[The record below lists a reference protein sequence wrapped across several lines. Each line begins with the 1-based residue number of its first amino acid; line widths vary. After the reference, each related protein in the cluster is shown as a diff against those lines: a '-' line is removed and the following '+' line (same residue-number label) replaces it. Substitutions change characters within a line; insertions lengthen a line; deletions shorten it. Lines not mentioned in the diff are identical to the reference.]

1 MTDNQNALVDAEMAA
16 SADVRSG
23 YLSGP
28 GFTDVPVKYSV
39 VGDRAIY
46 QGCID
51 MGGVAEVEQ
60 HAEQVRARAA
70 GGDDSSDMI
79 ALGIGLPAD
88 SAFLWPNGVVPF
100 VIDAG
105 LPSQNRVT
113 NAIAHLEANTG
124 IRFVA
129 RAAQANYVRFVS
141 NGDANFSSSPI
152 GMRGGQQQIRIS
164 NGATM
169 GTVVHECLHSLGVL
183 HEQSR
188 CDRDSFVKIHY
199 ENIQAGME
207 SNFDKFCEGFDD
219 YYEYDYGSIMHY
231 PATAFG
237 DGKVTIEVLKSGVT
251 IGQRS
256 GLSFGDRLTI
266 SNMYRRFFTSGYHG
280 VWRGG
285 TGGYGLWVNANW
297 DAFRAKWQEW
307 AGQGLRLVD
316 LEIRRIGNEDRYS
329 GVWLPGTGGYGL
341 WVNASWDSFRA
352 KWQEWAA
359 QGLRLVDLHI
369 RQSGNQTLYSGVW
382 LPGTGGYGLWVNAS
396 WDSFRAKWQEWAGQG
411 LRLVDVQMHQVG
423 NSVTYSGVWLPG
435 NQGYGLWANA
445 SWDGFVAKW
454 KEWSGQGLRLVDMDV
469 KQVGGSNRYT
479 GVFLAGSDGYY
490 LWGNATW
497 ENFRAKWE
505 QLAAQGLRLIDFEFA
520 VPATADADGLSAA
533 GIPAELVDDTGDGA
547 GSGGLFGF
555 DGVPATSP
563 MPADQAAAAPAS
575 DGNGFG
581 GIVAAMPATAAY
593 ADADADAMDGDGGV
607 VVVVL
612 TEAPA
617 ARDAGGDAPG
627 DGGAVLV
634 GTATEPNGHAP
645 GAGEASF
652 D

>member
-1 MTDNQNALVDAEMAA
+1 MTNNQNAVTEAEMAA
-16 SADVRSG
+16 SVDVRSG

-28 GFTDVPVKYSV
+28 GFTEIPVKYSV
-39 VGDRAIY
+39 VGDRAVY

-51 MGGVAEVEQ
+51 MGSVVEVEQ
-60 HAEQVRARAA
+60 HADRVRARAA
-70 GGDDSSDMI
+70 GSQTGGDNVVQ
-79 ALGIGLPAD
+79 GIGLPAD

-100 VIDAG
+100 VIDGG
-105 LPSQNRVT
+105 LPNQSRVT
-113 NAIAHLEANTG
+113 DAIAHLQANTG

-129 RAAQANYVRFVS
+129 RGAQANYVRFVT

-152 GMRGGQQQIRIS
+152 GMRGGEQQIKIS

-169 GTVVHECLHSLGVL
+169 GTVAHECLHSLGVL

-188 CDRDSFVKIHY
+188 CDRDGFVKIHY

-207 SNFDKFCEGFDD
+207 SNFDKFCEGFVD
-219 YYEYDYGSIMHY
+219 YYEYDYASIMHY

-237 DGKVTIEVLKSGVT
+237 GGKVTIEVLRSGVT
-251 IGQRS
+251 IGQRT

-280 VWRGG
+280 VWRSGS
-285 TGGYGLWVNANW
+285 GGYGLWVNANW
-297 DAFRAKWQEW
+297 DSFRGKWTEW
-307 AGQGLRLVD
+307 AGQGLRLTD
-316 LEIRRIGNEDRYS
+316 IEIRRVGNEDRYS

-352 KWQEWAA
+352 KWTEWAA

-382 LPGTGGYGLWVNAS
+382 LPGSGGYGLWVNAS

-445 SWDGFVAKW
+445 SWDGFLAKW
-454 KEWSGQGLRLVDMDV
+454 KEWSGQGLRLIDMDV
-469 KQVGGSNRYT
+469 KEVGGSNRYT
-479 GVFLAGSDGYY
+479 GVFLAGNDGYY

-505 QLAAQGLRLIDFEFA
+505 QLAAQGLRLIDYEFA
-520 VPATADADGLSAA
+520 VPATADADALSVA
-533 GIPAELVDDTGDGA
+533 GIPAELVDDAGDGA

-555 DGVPATSP
+555 DGVPAAVVTATP
-563 MPADQAAAAPAS
+563 RHAGAPG
-575 DGNGFG
+575 DDGFG
-581 GIVAAMPATAAY
+581 AIVLPTSAVAATADSAV
-593 ADADADAMDGDGGV
+593 ADPGDGDGGL
-607 VVVVL
+607 VL
-612 TEAPA
+612 PA
-617 ARDAGGDAPG
+617 EDSAVDAPG
-627 DGGAVLV
+627 DGDAVLV
-634 GTATEPNGHAP
+634 GAATGANGHAS
-645 GAGEASF
+645 GVGEATF

>member
-1 MTDNQNALVDAEMAA
+1 LTDNQHALVDAEMAA

-60 HAEQVRARAA
+60 YAEQVRARAA
-70 GGDDSSDMI
+70 GGDGSSDMI

-88 SAFLWPNGVVPF
+88 STFLWPNGVVPF

-105 LPSQNRVT
+105 LPNQARVT

-152 GMRGGQQQIRIS
+152 GMRGGEQQIKVS

-169 GTVVHECLHSLGVL
+169 GTVAHECLHSLGVL

-237 DGKVTIEVLKSGVT
+237 DGKVTIEVLKPGVT

-280 VWRGG
+280 VWRSG

-316 LEIRRIGNEDRYS
+316 LEIRRVGNEDRYS
-329 GVWLPGTGGYGL
+329 GVWLPGSGGYGL
-341 WVNASWDSFRA
+341 WVNASWDSFKA

-382 LPGTGGYGLWVNAS
+382 LPGTGAYGLWVNAS

-423 NSVTYSGVWLPG
+423 NTVTYSGVWLPG

-454 KEWSGQGLRLVDMDV
+454 KEWSGQGLRLVDVDV
-469 KQVGGSNRYT
+469 KQIGGSNRYT
-479 GVFLAGSDGYY
+479 GVFLAGNDAYY

-520 VPATADADGLSAA
+520 VPATADADALSAA
-533 GIPAELVDDTGDGA
+533 GIPAELVDDAGDGA
-547 GSGGLFGF
+547 GVGALFGL

-563 MPADQAAAAPAS
+563 MPAGPAVGAPAP

-581 GIVAAMPATAAY
+581 GLVMPEPVVATAS
-593 ADADADAMDGDGGV
+593 ADAGDPVDGDGGL
-607 VVVVL
+607 VL
-612 TEAPA
+612 AGGPA
-617 ARDAGGDAPG
+617 APEPASDAPG

-634 GTATEPNGHAP
+634 GTATATNGHAP
-645 GAGEASF
+645 GVGEASF